1 MIGAI
6 RCGIIFGLLFSDITA
21 QDKCSNCIC
30 CSNKD
35 CFRGGTCKIG
45 CKDGY
50 WGSKCDNTCTS
61 HCVRCKRYYGNPC
74 YECQPGYYKFYSNEC
89 RKCEYTGCT
98 CSTRY
103 RCDGCVEGYYDPSHY
118 CRKCPSNCKQ
128 CTSSSYCRS
137 CKQDRYGSTCQY
149 QCETN
154 CRNGVCDSEKTIC
167 KCNTGYAGIHCT
179 DCVVGKFGSQCQ
191 NTCSAGC
198 MSKECNGKTG
208 TCSCRIGWTGS
219 KCNICAPNYYGNQ
232 CSRRCRPECTK
243 CHNYSSCQSCLIGRY
258 GSYCQYSCGKG
269 CLYNKYEKSNGQCLC
284 KTNLFNGHYCVS
296 CVDGKYG
303 QDCNNDCPGSCH
315 SCSEA
320 TACTSCKPGFFGS
333 VCEHKCSES
342 CESCSEMGQCL
353 TCKTGNTHPDRQCLC
368 QKNMCSTPDS
378 CDQCVSD
385 EYYPDSGSCCPCSLL
400 QHCKSCR
407 VTSNITKC
415 IACEEGFY
423 PNEIGECIN
432 CSLICIAGQCNSLTG
447 ECLIGCASNYW
458 GQLCEH
464 ECKDSCN
471 TCNRSNGECFECA
484 SKLTYGLNCN
494 INCSETCVDKEC
506 YISGKCIN
514 GCLENNFGEMCDNE
528 CDKNCISNGNGTR
541 CSSES
546 GKCLHGCTPGYTSIV
561 CPQVPEGETQTLS
574 GSPAAV
580 FSGGVAGAVIL
591 IITIIAVI
599 AFFHHRKRRAENS
612 TNKTTTLKTD
622 QHEEQQ
628 VDSSAVYA
636 IVNKNIVQSDA
647 IYANTVDGVPQIAV
661 ISNQN
666 FQRPSEKN
674 TSSEMI
680 YKEDNLEIDDE
691 DAIARKIA
699 IRFEENGGVYY
710 NNSYEVNKTKVKVE
724 ELPAYVAGK
733 TKSSYEEEFEKF
745 PYGLTKPYE
754 DSQKASSMSRNR
766 YKGIYPYDGSRV
778 KVWYNGSDY
787 INASFIDGFKKRN
800 EYIATLGPTSK
811 QLGDFGLF
819 WETVWQQKVEKVVM
833 VTNLIEENKDKCDQY
848 WPNVGSSAR
857 YGNVNVTCLSE
868 DEYAEF
874 TRRTFQISQ
883 NSEERKLHHFHF
895 TCWPDRGVPED
906 FTSLIEFRQL
916 VLNTS
921 TKLNGPTVVHCSA
934 GVGRTGTYC
943 ALDILTK
950 EGKAEGSLDIPGC
963 VLNMRQNRPNMI
975 QTVGQYQ
982 FLHKALVHS
991 LTLDCN
997 PVKGE
1002 RYQQF
1007 MDNLSDN
1014 DRENMFQQVLFT
1026 AEQYSEKESQAIE
1039 RNMKITGKNRANAD
1053 IPGDENRPRLNKGI
1067 KEGGSDYINAVF
1079 VNGHW
1084 RKKRFLVAQT
1094 PLPETV
1100 DDFLTLIYQESCSCI
1115 VSFETD
1121 IGNNESV
1128 GLYFPADN
1136 QVLNKTAFSVESLR
1150 QDGKVYNTRRTLML
1164 RHTSENQTNEIS
1176 IPQLEFTAW
1185 DSSRNTP
1192 RSASEF
1198 LDFIDD
1204 VEEASRASTSGGPIL
1219 IHCIDGASKSGLF
1232 CVVSLLLQK
1241 MAIEHEVSVVNAVR
1255 KVKARRRL
1263 AIPVQSQLEFCH
1275 ECVLAYIKSFE
1286 NNMYSNF
1293 GETH

>member
-6 RCGIIFGLLFSDITA
+6 RFGIIFGLLFSDITA

-103 RCDGCVEGYYDPSHY
+103 RCDGCVEGYYDPTHY

-232 CSRRCRPECTK
+232 CSRPCRPECTK

-269 CLYNKYEKSNGQCLC
+269 CLYNKCEKSNGQCLC
-284 KTNLFNGHYCVS
+284 KTDLFNGHYCVS

-333 VCEHKCSES
+333 VCERKCSES

-528 CDKNCISNGNGTR
+528 CDKICISNGNGTR

-561 CPQVPEGETQTLS
+561 CPHVPEGETQTLS
-574 GSPAAV
+574 GSPAAAL
-580 FSGGVAGAVIL
+580 SGGVAGAVIL

-612 TNKTTTLKTD
+612 TNKTTKLKTD

-636 IVNKNIVQSDA
+636 TVNKNIVQSDA
-647 IYANTVDGVPQIAV
+647 IYANTVDGAPQITV

-745 PYGLTKPYE
+745 PYVCHETDIKE
-754 DSQKASSMSRNR
+754 
-766 YKGIYPYDGSRV
+766 
-778 KVWYNGSDY
+778 
-787 INASFIDGFKKRN
+787 FTHGFKKRN

-921 TKLNGPTVVHCSA
+921 TKLNGPTV
-934 GVGRTGTYC
+934 
-943 ALDILTK
+943 
-950 EGKAEGSLDIPGC
+950 
-963 VLNMRQNRPNMI
+963 
-975 QTVGQYQ
+975 GQYQ
-982 FLHKALVHS
+982 FLHRALVYS

-1014 DRENMFQQVLFT
+1014 DRENMFQHVLIT
-1026 AEQYSEKESQAIE
+1026 AEQYSEEESQAIE

-1053 IPGDENRPRLNKGI
+1053 IPGSLEEETLFSCTNTLARDSRRFPNAHLPR
-1067 KEGGSDYINAVF
+1067 
-1079 VNGHW
+1079 
-1084 RKKRFLVAQT
+1084 
-1094 PLPETV
+1094 
-1100 DDFLTLIYQESCSCI
+1100 
-1115 VSFETD
+1115 
-1121 IGNNESV
+1121 
-1128 GLYFPADN
+1128 
-1136 QVLNKTAFSVESLR
+1136 VLLE
-1150 QDGKVYNTRRTLML
+1150 
-1164 RHTSENQTNEIS
+1164 TNEIS

-1219 IHCIDGASKSGLF
+1219 IHCI
-1232 CVVSLLLQK
+1232 
-1241 MAIEHEVSVVNAVR
+1241 I
-1255 KVKARRRL
+1255 
-1263 AIPVQSQLEFCH
+1263 
-1275 ECVLAYIKSFE
+1275 Y
-1286 NNMYSNF
+1286 
-1293 GETH
+1293 

>member
-754 DSQKASSMSRNR
+754 DSQKASN
-766 YKGIYPYDGSRV
+766 DGSRV
-778 KVWYNGSDY
+778 K
-787 INASFIDGFKKRN
+787 GFKKRN

-883 NSEERKLHHFHF
+883 
-895 TCWPDRGVPED
+895 
-906 FTSLIEFRQL
+906 
-916 VLNTS
+916 
-921 TKLNGPTVVHCSA
+921 
-934 GVGRTGTYC
+934 
-943 ALDILTK
+943 
-950 EGKAEGSLDIPGC
+950 
-963 VLNMRQNRPNMI
+963 
-975 QTVGQYQ
+975 
-982 FLHKALVHS
+982 
-991 LTLDCN
+991 
-997 PVKGE
+997 
-1002 RYQQF
+1002 
-1007 MDNLSDN
+1007 
-1014 DRENMFQQVLFT
+1014 
-1026 AEQYSEKESQAIE
+1026 
-1039 RNMKITGKNRANAD
+1039 
-1053 IPGDENRPRLNKGI
+1053 
-1067 KEGGSDYINAVF
+1067 
-1079 VNGHW
+1079 
-1084 RKKRFLVAQT
+1084 
-1094 PLPETV
+1094 
-1100 DDFLTLIYQESCSCI
+1100 
-1115 VSFETD
+1115 
-1121 IGNNESV
+1121 SV

-1150 QDGKVYNTRRTLML
+1150 QDGKK
-1164 RHTSENQTNEIS
+1164 TNEIS

-1241 MAIEHEVSVVNAVR
+1241 MAIEHE
-1255 KVKARRRL
+1255 
-1263 AIPVQSQLEFCH
+1263 SQLEFCH

>member
-1 MIGAI
+1 MERLEHVLAELVGLAVNVTYVHPITMAI
-6 RCGIIFGLLFSDITA
+6 NAR
-21 QDKCSNCIC
+21 
-30 CSNKD
+30 
-35 CFRGGTCKIG
+35 
-45 CKDGY
+45 
-50 WGSKCDNTCTS
+50 
-61 HCVRCKRYYGNPC
+61 
-74 YECQPGYYKFYSNEC
+74 
-89 RKCEYTGCT
+89 
-98 CSTRY
+98 
-103 RCDGCVEGYYDPSHY
+103 DPADQ
-118 CRKCPSNCKQ
+118 NVQ
-128 CTSSSYCRS
+128 NVT
-137 CKQDRYGSTCQY
+137 T
-149 QCETN
+149 T
-154 CRNGVCDSEKTIC
+154 
-167 KCNTGYAGIHCT
+167 
-179 DCVVGKFGSQCQ
+179 VVV
-191 NTCSAGC
+191 N
-198 MSKECNGKTG
+198 
-208 TCSCRIGWTGS
+208 
-219 KCNICAPNYYGNQ
+219 
-232 CSRRCRPECTK
+232 
-243 CHNYSSCQSCLIGRY
+243 H
-258 GSYCQYSCGKG
+258 YSCGKG
-269 CLYNKYEKSNGQCLC
+269 CLYNKCEKSNGQCLC
-284 KTNLFNGHYCVS
+284 KTDLFNGHYCVS

-333 VCEHKCSES
+333 VCERKCSES

-458 GQLCEH
+458 GQLCER

-528 CDKNCISNGNGTR
+528 CDKICISNGNGTR

-561 CPQVPEGETQTLS
+561 CPHVPEGETQTLS
-574 GSPAAV
+574 GSPAAAL
-580 FSGGVAGAVIL
+580 SGGVAGAVIL

-612 TNKTTTLKTD
+612 TNKTTKLKTD

-636 IVNKNIVQSDA
+636 TVNKNIVQSDA
-647 IYANTVDGVPQIAV
+647 IYANTVDGAPQITV

-745 PYGLTKPYE
+745 PYVCHETDIKE
-754 DSQKASSMSRNR
+754 
-766 YKGIYPYDGSRV
+766 
-778 KVWYNGSDY
+778 
-787 INASFIDGFKKRN
+787 FTHGFKKRN

-848 WPNVGSSAR
+848 WPNV
-857 YGNVNVTCLSE
+857 
-868 DEYAEF
+868 
-874 TRRTFQISQ
+874 
-883 NSEERKLHHFHF
+883 
-895 TCWPDRGVPED
+895 DRLPV
-906 FTSLIEFRQL
+906 
-916 VLNTS
+916 
-921 TKLNGPTVVHCSA
+921 
-934 GVGRTGTYC
+934 TGTIPKRESFTIFISR
-943 ALDILTK
+943 AGLT
-950 EGKAEGSLDIPGC
+950 E
-963 VLNMRQNRPNMI
+963 
-975 QTVGQYQ
+975 
-982 FLHKALVHS
+982 
-991 LTLDCN
+991 
-997 PVKGE
+997 
-1002 RYQQF
+1002 
-1007 MDNLSDN
+1007 
-1014 DRENMFQQVLFT
+1014 
-1026 AEQYSEKESQAIE
+1026 
-1039 RNMKITGKNRANAD
+1039 
-1053 IPGDENRPRLNKGI
+1053 
-1067 KEGGSDYINAVF
+1067 
-1079 VNGHW
+1079 GHW

-1100 DDFLTLIYQESCSCI
+1100 EDFLTLIYQESCSCI

-1128 GLYFPADN
+1128 GLYFPAEN
-1136 QVLNKTAFSVESLR
+1136 QVLNKRAFSVESLR
-1150 QDGKVYNTRRTLML
+1150 QDGKAYNTRRTLML
-1164 RHTSENQTNEIS
+1164 RHTGEHKETNEIS

-1219 IHCIDGASKSGLF
+1219 IHCIPSWSSAMSVFWHFSELQHFKSK
-1232 CVVSLLLQK
+1232 
-1241 MAIEHEVSVVNAVR
+1241 
-1255 KVKARRRL
+1255 
-1263 AIPVQSQLEFCH
+1263 
-1275 ECVLAYIKSFE
+1275 
-1286 NNMYSNF
+1286 
-1293 GETH
+1293 